1 MASKEPPLIRS
12 SKAFSVDI
20 PEGSN
25 SAKARR
31 SDITAGLAQDLA
43 FKDPHFEASSQL
55 STDSGHVLEDHSQ
68 ATSSSFSHDEAH
80 EDRFAGGQTDADHAA
95 SLDVPADHHGHP
107 STGSMEEKHALHD
120 HSVGVANAALEDH
133 FAAVPQDNVND
144 SHAVL
149 PDEAIED
156 HFAAVPQ
163 DNVNDSHAVLP
174 DEAIE
179 DHHISVEEPVPQ
191 APIPLFV
198 SADDDFPDDHM
209 EIDYPPEVDPNA
221 QPLED
226 EAVVDHVVHLPD
238 GGHGLADAQLAH
250 SQAPPAETVTT
261 KPAAQ
266 PIPVLAKPT
275 SLLTPEM
282 AIKKHEEDM
291 AARKL
296 RMEEFHGRVDA
307 IRQTV
312 SSINAKLDQIAPH
325 EGKPP
330 GH

>member
-156 HFAAVPQ
+156 HHV
-163 DNVNDSHAVLP
+163 
-174 DEAIE
+174 
-179 DHHISVEEPVPQ
+179 SVEEPVPQ

>member
-12 SKAFSVDI
+12 SKAFSVEI

-31 SDITAGLAQDLA
+31 SDVSSGLVEGEAAQ
-43 FKDPHFEASSQL
+43 DPHFETPSQV
-55 STDSGHVLEDHSQ
+55 SPASGHAQEVQSHS
-68 ATSSSFSHDEAH
+68 TGSSLSHDEAH
-80 EDRFAGGQTDADHAA
+80 EDRFAGGQTDADPEA
-95 SLDVPADHHGHP
+95 SVGVPADHYEHT
-107 STGSMEEKHALHD
+107 STGSMEEKDDLHD

-133 FAAVPQDNVND
+133 FVGVANAA
-144 SHAVL
+144 L
-149 PDEAIED
+149 ED

-250 SQAPPAETVTT
+250 SQAPAAETVTS